1 MNPLNRD
8 LLVLT
13 KKVTMSP
20 SELEHEVEQLSNL
33 LYHVENL
40 RSFCLAN
47 EIFDLNRYK
56 VIRKRAVLEESLRA
70 LRNKPFVFICNKN

>member
-20 SELEHEVEQLSNL
+20 SELEHEVEQLNNL
-33 LYHVENL
+33 LYYVENL

-56 VIRKRAVLEESLRA
+56 VIRKRTALEGSLRE